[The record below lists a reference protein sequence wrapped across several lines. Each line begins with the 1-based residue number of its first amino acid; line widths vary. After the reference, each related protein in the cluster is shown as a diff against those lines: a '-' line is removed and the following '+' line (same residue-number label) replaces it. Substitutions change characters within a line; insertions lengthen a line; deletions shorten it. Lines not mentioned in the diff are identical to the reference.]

1 VLLLLLL
8 LCKETATTADAAAAA
23 AVTATPQPSV
33 LGQQL
38 ASLAPLQQL
47 RELELRDAA
56 SWALPS
62 SGLSEL
68 RVLSQLT
75 KLELVVQ
82 SPGTPGWGTLNS
94 KAGTSSGCCLPVN

>member
-1 VLLLLLL
+1 MLLLLL
-8 LCKETATTADAAAAA
+8 LCKETATTAAAAAA
-23 AVTATPQPSV
+23 PATPQPSV